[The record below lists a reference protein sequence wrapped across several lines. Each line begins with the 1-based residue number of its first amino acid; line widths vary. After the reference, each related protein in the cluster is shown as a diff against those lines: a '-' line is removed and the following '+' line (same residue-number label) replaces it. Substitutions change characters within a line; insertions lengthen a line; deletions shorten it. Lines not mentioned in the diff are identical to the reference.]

1 MSLFSRPKAVLW
13 PKSNSVEIFLDKKS
27 ENNFSFDINLWK
39 SQTDGDLHALANFL
53 KTNKITSLDLLL
65 PDDVILT
72 KSFIY
77 DSQID
82 SIETNELIGLAESFV
97 SFKIDPQH
105 ISYQLVTSGDKTIIR
120 SQIIDKQKYQILVQN
135 ISRLQVTIPFYQ
147 SLSSS
152 ISLVMSHY
160 NSEEYFFAYP
170 VSETEYSLSLSKGD
184 SLYLCN
190 VLKNSSPDVQK
201 TLNYGNLYFNKKI
214 TKFYLPTNS
223 KIDAASFEKM
233 DTATY
238 DPSQIA
244 QKFNKAPNL
253 PLPVLGLFLKP
264 ASNSTPAVSPVI
276 INQSTDTN
284 SSPKKMENKKNLL
297 PFIAVFIFTAA
308 LASGIIYYVLNRNPE
323 SVNSPGT
330 PATSDISP
338 VVDVPVEEP
347 TPTMVEIDKDLE
359 LQVLNATDIN
369 GQAATLKQLLTKLGF
384 TSIAVGNNS
393 TNLTANEIRVKPE
406 LATASAYFTSALAGQ
421 FDATISTDLD
431 ESSPYDVI
439 LLIGTDLSETIS
451 DSEEEVTPTEV
462 EEE

>member
-13 PKSNSVEIFLDKKS
+13 PKANSVEIYLDKKS

-39 SQTDGDLHALANFL
+39 SQTDSDLHSLGNFL

-82 SIETNELIGLAESFV
+82 SIETKELIGLAESFV

-120 SQIIDKQKYQILVQN
+120 SQIIDKQKYQVLIQN
-135 ISRLQVTIPFYQ
+135 ISRLQVTVPYYQ

-160 NSEEYFFAYP
+160 NSDEYFFAYP

-190 VLKNSSPDVQK
+190 VLKNSSSDVQK

-223 KIDAASFEKM
+223 KIETTSFEKL

-253 PLPVLGLFLKP
+253 PLPVLGLLLKP
-264 ASNSTPAVSPVI
+264 ATTSTPAVSPVI
-276 INQSTDTN
+276 IKQSTDTN

-308 LASGIIYYVLNRNPE
+308 LASGIIYYFLNRNSD
-323 SVNSPGT
+323 SVNSPGS
-330 PATSDISP
+330 PASSDISP
-338 VVDVPVEEP
+338 VVDIPVEEP
-347 TPTMVEIDKDLE
+347 TPTLVEIDKDIKI
-359 LQVLNATDIN
+359 QVLNATDIN
-369 GQAATLKQLLTKLGF
+369 GQAATLKQMLTKLDF
-384 TSIAVGNNS
+384 TSIAVGNNA
-393 TNLTANEIRVKPE
+393 TNLTSNQIRVKADFAQS
-406 LATASAYFTSALAGQ
+406 ATYFTTALAGQ
-421 FDATISTDLD
+421 FDAEIAADLA

-439 LLIGTDLSETIS
+439 FLIGTDLSQS
-451 DSEEEVTPTEV
+451 SSAATPTEAQ
-462 EEE
+462 EE

>member
-13 PKSNSVEIFLDKKS
+13 PKTNSVEIFLDKKS

-39 SQTDGDLHALANFL
+39 SQTDSDLHALTNFL
-53 KTNKITSLDLLL
+53 KTNKISSLDLLL

-105 ISYQLVTSGDKTIIR
+105 ISYELVTSGDKTIIR
-120 SQIIDKQKYQILVQN
+120 SQIIDKQKYQILIQN
-135 ISRLQVTIPFYQ
+135 ISRLQVTIPSYQ

-170 VSETEYSLSLSKGD
+170 ISETEYSLSLSKGD

-190 VLKNSSPDVQK
+190 VLKNSSSDVQK
-201 TLNYGNLYFNKKI
+201 TLNYGNLYFNKKV

-223 KIDAASFEKM
+223 KIDTASFEKM

-244 QKFNKAPNL
+244 QKFNKSPNL

-264 ASNSTPAVSPVI
+264 APTSTPPVSPVI
-276 INQSTDTN
+276 IKQNTDTN

-308 LASGIIYYVLNRNPE
+308 LASGIIYYFLNRNPD
-323 SVNSPGT
+323 SVNSPASET
-330 PATSDISP
+330 TSDISP
-338 VVDVPVEEP
+338 VVDMPVEEP
-347 TPTMVEIDKDLE
+347 TPTMVEIDKDLK

-369 GQAATLKQLLTKLGF
+369 GQAATLKQVLTKLGF

-406 LATASAYFTSALAGQ
+406 LATSSAYFTSALAGQ
-421 FDATISTDLD
+421 FDAEISTDLD
-431 ESSPYDVI
+431 ESSSYDVI
-439 LLIGTDLSETIS
+439 FLIGTDLSETIT
-451 DSEEEVTPTEV
+451 DTPEATPTV
-462 EEE
+462 STEE